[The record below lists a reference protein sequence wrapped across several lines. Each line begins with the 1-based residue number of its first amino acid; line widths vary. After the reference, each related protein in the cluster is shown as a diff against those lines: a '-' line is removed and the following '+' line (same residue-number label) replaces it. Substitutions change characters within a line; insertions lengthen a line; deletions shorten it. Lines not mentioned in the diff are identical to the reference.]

1 MELAN
6 QDLSAYLMIGS
17 LAVLVFGAL
26 LYGIYAAFGAGSLQL
41 TDQIEEHS
49 RLHKLGI
56 AHSHQGN
63 GRAVAR
69 GSHSHSSQ
77 DTVHS
82 WFLLLLHVLIKD
94 YSSWPMTLE
103 HLGFSGFHRSLRWP
117 VLEKHLFIHTWK
129 KVVFQSR
136 YKSVRAQ
143 WFGLKKILLSGWIR
157 RYAKGSCNGFFCSEC
172 TCIWKIRFIF
182 ASFIS
187 PGLE

>member
-69 GSHSHSSQ
+69 GSHLHSSQ

-82 WFLLLLHVLIKD
+82 
-94 YSSWPMTLE
+94 
-103 HLGFSGFHRSLRWP
+103 
-117 VLEKHLFIHTWK
+117 
-129 KVVFQSR
+129 
-136 YKSVRAQ
+136 
-143 WFGLKKILLSGWIR
+143 
-157 RYAKGSCNGFFCSEC
+157 
-172 TCIWKIRFIF
+172 
-182 ASFIS
+182 
-187 PGLE
+187 

>member
-94 YSSWPMTLE
+94 YSSWPMTQE

-117 VLEKHLFIHTWK
+117 VLEKHLFIHI
-129 KVVFQSR
+129 KV
-136 YKSVRAQ
+136 
-143 WFGLKKILLSGWIR
+143 KKIIIMKNIIIDVYYGKNVCLILPPISIM
-157 RYAKGSCNGFFCSEC
+157 YFL
-172 TCIWKIRFIF
+172 KIKNIY
-182 ASFIS
+182 
-187 PGLE
+187 